1 MNIKVSIVVPIYK
14 IPIYALEACV
24 NSLKNQEYSNCEI
37 LLIDDGSPDNCG
49 QVCDTLAENDTR
61 VKVIHKQNQ
70 EIPELKNRQV
80 TI

>member
-49 QVCDTLAENDTR
+49 QVCKGNS
-61 VKVIHKQNQ
+61 
-70 EIPELKNRQV
+70 
-80 TI
+80 